1 MQVIIMEFW
10 QVLKCFQTILEA
22 AVENYQLFFNYL
34 PLKPGFG
41 TENFSYSCFIDTVV
55 LYHFCCLLTAGQWR
69 RAISAKEGSSAEF
82 VEIVGNES
90 SPSNSS
96 YGPVGTLWRMQAP
109 KWRRELASPTWHS
122 PHRYPP
128 LCLWTQQRRK
138 LAVQIHQSNGWPLK
152 CFGWNVN

>member
-1 MQVIIMEFW
+1 MYLNFFKGRSGKW
-10 QVLKCFQTILEA
+10 LTFFQ
-22 AVENYQLFFNYL
+22 FFASKTWL
-34 PLKPGFG
+34 PEQSISPTVALL
-41 TENFSYSCFIDTVV
+41 TLLSYIT

-69 RAISAKEGSSAEF
+69 RAISAKEGSSVEF

-90 SPSNSS
+90 SPSTSS
-96 YGPVGTLWRMQAP
+96 YVPVGTLWRMQAP